1 MPDVRIQDT
10 LSGQTRELEPREPDQ
25 VGIYACG
32 PTVYGRIHIGNARPF
47 VIFTL
52 LRRFL
57 EHEGLDARLVI
68 NVTDI
73 NDKIYDAARQAG
85 RPSAEYAEEMTRAY
99 IADTDALGL
108 GRPDAEPL
116 ASETIPE
123 IVSLIEALISSG
135 HAYQANGDVY
145 FRVRSFEGYGKLSNR
160 DPGEMDQG
168 EEAGTASL
176 KEDPLDFALW
186 KGHKEGEDTS
196 WPSPW
201 GDGRPGWHIECS
213 AMSEKE
219 LGADFAV
226 HGGGIDLV
234 FPHHENEIA
243 QTEAARGVP
252 LAEIWMH
259 NGMVQLDEEKMSKSV
274 GNIFQLSEAIDRYGG
289 PAVVAYLASGHYRQ
303 PLAFSDEQLQDA
315 ARRLERIRNYL
326 RDAPS
331 GDPDPFVT
339 EKRQAFLDALADDFN
354 TPAGVRLPLRDH
366 RRGEQAPALRC
377 PAGAGG
383 AALPARARIA
393 GGRGG
398 RSTSRG
404 PGAAGRTRG
413 GARGQGLRS
422 GRCSSQSA
430 ERHGLGGPRRGG
442 RRPARA
448 PSLVPEREWIYGRRP
463 VEEAGGGRRRVH
475 RIWRAP
481 ETDSRGARAPLR
493 VSGPPGRGG

>member
-1 MPDVRIQDT
+1 MRKIALHDT
-10 LSGQTRELEPREPDQ
+10 RTGRLEPLEPRGEK

-52 LRRFL
+52 FKRFL
-57 EHEGLDARLVI
+57 EHEGLDAKLVI

-73 NDKIYDAARQAG
+73 NDKIYVAARDAG
-85 RPSAEYAEEMTRAY
+85 RPSAEYAKEMTAAY

-116 ASETIPE
+116 ASGTIEE
-123 IVSLIEALISSG
+123 IVSLIQSLIESG

-145 FRVRSFEGYGKLSNR
+145 FRVKSFDGYGKLSNR
-160 DPGEMDQG
+160 DPAEMDQG

-219 LGADFAV
+219 LGVDFAV

-243 QTEAARGVP
+243 QTEAARGTP

-259 NGMVQLDEEKMSKSV
+259 NGMVQIDEEKMSKSV
-274 GNIFQLSEAIDRYGG
+274 GNIFQLSEAIERFGG
-289 PAVVAYLASGHYRQ
+289 QTVVAYL
-303 PLAFSDEQLQDA
+303 
-315 ARRLERIRNYL
+315 
-326 RDAPS
+326 
-331 GDPDPFVT
+331 
-339 EKRQAFLDALADDFN
+339 
-354 TPAGVRLPLRDH
+354 
-366 RRGEQAPALRC
+366 
-377 PAGAGG
+377 
-383 AALPARARIA
+383 
-393 GGRGG
+393 
-398 RSTSRG
+398 
-404 PGAAGRTRG
+404 
-413 GARGQGLRS
+413 
-422 GRCSSQSA
+422 
-430 ERHGLGGPRRGG
+430 
-442 RRPARA
+442 
-448 PSLVPEREWIYGRRP
+448 
-463 VEEAGGGRRRVH
+463 
-475 RIWRAP
+475 
-481 ETDSRGARAPLR
+481 
-493 VSGPPGRGG
+493 VS

>member
-10 LSGQTRELEPREPDQ
+10 LSGQTRKLEPREPDQ

-274 GNIFQLSEAIDRYGG
+274 GNIFQLSEAIERYGG
-289 PAVVAYLASGHYRQ
+289 QTVVAYLASGHYRQ
-303 PLAFSDEQLQDA
+303 PLAFSDEQLRGRRRDA
-315 ARRLERIRNYL
+315 SSGSATTCAMRPSGEPGPISDREAPGVPRRAGRRLQHARRRSPSSSRSSPRATGARCPVPGRCWRSCCRCSGSTRCWPRRTLPPPEAQELLAEREEAREAKDFDRADAL
-326 RDAPS
+326 RD
-331 GDPDPFVT
+331 
-339 EKRQAFLDALADDFN
+339 Q
-354 TPAGVRLPLRDH
+354 LRRD
-366 RRGEQAPALRC
+366 
-377 PAGAGG
+377 
-383 AALPARARIA
+383 
-393 GGRGG
+393 
-398 RSTSRG
+398 
-404 PGAAGRTRG
+404 
-413 GARGQGLRS
+413 
-422 GRCSSQSA
+422 
-430 ERHGLGGPRRGG
+430 GLGGPRRGG
-442 RRPARA
+442 RRPARQA
-448 PSLVPEREWIYGRRP
+448 
-463 VEEAGGGRRRVH
+463 
-475 RIWRAP
+475 
-481 ETDSRGARAPLR
+481 
-493 VSGPPGRGG
+493 

>member
-10 LSGQTRELEPREPDQ
+10 LSGQTRRLEPREPDQ

-186 KGHKEGEDTS
+186 KAHKEGEDTS

-219 LGADFAV
+219 LGLDFAV

-274 GNIFQLSEAIDRYGG
+274 GNIFQLSEAIERFGG
-289 PAVVAYLASGHYRQ
+289 QTVVAYLASGHYRQ
-303 PLAFSDEQLQDA
+303 PLAFSDEQLTEAA
-315 ARRLERIRNYL
+315 ARVDRIRNYL
-326 RDAPS
+326 RGAPS
-331 GDPDPFVT
+331 GEPGDFLV
-339 EKRQAFLDALADDFN
+339 EKRQAFLGALVDDFN
-354 TPAGVRLPLRDH
+354 TPQAFAVLFEIVAEGNKRALPGAREILSELLPLLGLDSLLDEEEVAPPET
-366 RRGEQAPALRC
+366 RRLLAEREEARKAKDFDRADALRDQL
-377 PAGAGG
+377 AEIGWEVRDEAGG
-383 AALPARARIA
+383 ARLVR
-393 GGRGG
+393 
-398 RSTSRG
+398 RS
-404 PGAAGRTRG
+404 
-413 GARGQGLRS
+413 
-422 GRCSSQSA
+422 
-430 ERHGLGGPRRGG
+430 
-442 RRPARA
+442 
-448 PSLVPEREWIYGRRP
+448 
-463 VEEAGGGRRRVH
+463 
-475 RIWRAP
+475 
-481 ETDSRGARAPLR
+481 
-493 VSGPPGRGG
+493 